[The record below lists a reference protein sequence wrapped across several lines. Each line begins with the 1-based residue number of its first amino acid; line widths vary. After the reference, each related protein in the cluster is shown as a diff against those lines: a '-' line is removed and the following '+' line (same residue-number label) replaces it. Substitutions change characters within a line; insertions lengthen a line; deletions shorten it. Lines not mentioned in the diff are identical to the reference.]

1 MARTQ
6 TARPQRARSRPASS
20 AGSGLFTWRRLVVAI
35 SAVVILLSA
44 GIAAWHPPVL
54 ARLLDPAWRFGG
66 VGLFLL
72 FPTWLA
78 ALYLAA
84 RAAPQR
90 TLRLWQWWV
99 SSLLVVT
106 ALAAVPSAAGGM
118 SVGYAPLDSE
128 IGAIVSGG
136 TGFTAWLRLAGVF
149 TVAFVI
155 VFPRLAALALSAAAA
170 GAAKLFGTVA
180 KRTREAAERRAAE
193 RAWRRAEVAGMDDR
207 GREDKWGAGD
217 ADDSE
222 WSDAEEEDDESTG
235 PRIVLAGRFD
245 DEEDETEPEFDDD
258 AGDDSPS
265 FEEGAPEEPAP
276 VSVSGAPAAA
286 RAIPTSEPPS
296 DEDPFI
302 SLPDV
307 KWAQPPIEMFTPE
320 PEQQIDHE
328 AQLETA
334 SSIESTLGEYNI
346 EATVT
351 EVRPGPTVTLFG
363 VRPGWIRRFRE
374 TKERDAEGNQT
385 TRRDE
390 VSKTRVKVDRIAA
403 MDRDLALHLKAP
415 SIRVEAPIP
424 GTNLVGIEVPNAD
437 PQSVH
442 IRTLLQSEAYRR
454 LGARTK
460 LAIPLGKGSGG
471 EPVVA
476 DLARAPH
483 LLIAG
488 STGSGKSVFV
498 NNIIVSL
505 LWNAT
510 PNDVRMILIDPK
522 RVELTV
528 YNGIP
533 HLITPVIVETNKSI
547 NALRWMT
554 MQMEDR
560 LRVLS
565 EEGVR
570 DIASYNKKANGRD
583 RLPYL
588 VLVVDELAD
597 LMMTA
602 GKSFEQA
609 LVRLAQMGRAT
620 GIHLVVATQRPS
632 VDVITGLIK
641 ANFPTRA
648 SFMVTALVDSRTI
661 LDGSGAEKLLGRGD
675 MLYLPQDAA
684 RPSRIQSAFI
694 SDEEATKVSDFWRQ
708 QAHGYEPPELP
719 DLLVPDELLP
729 KGKNGTS
736 AGSYATGDQ
745 APTRGLNGSGD
756 VEEAARELAET
767 YNGRV
772 STSLLQRRLG
782 IGYPRA
788 ARLRDQLVEEGLA
801 TAEIPNAPAETAG
814 RGRRAAR
821 KAAGDGELDD

>member
-6 TARPQRARSRPASS
+6 SVRPQKARSRPASAA
-20 AGSGLFTWRRLVVAI
+20 AGSGLFTWRRLVVLV

-44 GIAAWHPPVL
+44 GIAAWHPPAL
-54 ARLLDPAWRFGG
+54 AELLDPAWRFGG
-66 VGLFLL
+66 IGLFLIL
-72 FPTWLA
+72 PTWLA
-78 ALYLAA
+78 ALYLAV
-84 RAAPQR
+84 RTAPR
-90 TLRLWQWWV
+90 KTLRLWQWWI
-99 SSLLVVT
+99 SSFLVLT
-106 ALAAVPSAAGGM
+106 AAAAVPNAAGGM
-118 SVGYAPLDSE
+118 SVGQAPLDSE
-128 IGAIVSGG
+128 LGRIVSGG
-136 TGFTAWLRLAGVF
+136 AGFSAWLRLAAVF

-155 VFPRLAALALSAAAA
+155 VFPRLAALALAAAAA
-170 GAAKLFGTVA
+170 GAARLFGTVA
-180 KRTREAAERRAAE
+180 ERTREAAERRAAE
-193 RAWRRAEVAGMDDR
+193 RARRRAEAAAATDDMDR
-207 GREDKWGAGD
+207 ENGRDAGD
-217 ADDSE
+217 ADDPE
-222 WSDAEEEDDESTG
+222 WSDAEEDGAATR

-245 DEEDETEPEFDDD
+245 DEEDNSEFDDPD
-258 AGDDSPS
+258 GPRS
-265 FEEGAPEEPAP
+265 FEESAPAEPAA
-276 VSVSGAPAAA
+276 VAVREAPAAA
-286 RAIPTSEPPS
+286 RAVHASESPN
-296 DEDPFI
+296 DKDPFT

-307 KWAQPPIEMFTPE
+307 EWAQPPVEMFTPE

-334 SSIESTLGEYNI
+334 GSIESTLGEYNI

-363 VRPGWIRRFRE
+363 IRPGWIRRFKE
-374 TKERDAEGNQT
+374 TRERDAEGNQI
-385 TRRDE
+385 TRREE

-437 PQSVH
+437 PQSVY
-442 IRTLLQSEAYRR
+442 IRTLLQSDAFRR

-460 LAIPLGKGSGG
+460 LGIPLGKGSGG

-476 DLARAPH
+476 DLARMPH

-510 PNDVRMILIDPK
+510 PDDVRMVMIDPK

-533 HLITPVIVETNKSI
+533 HLVTPVIVDTDKSL

-560 LRVLS
+560 LRILS
-565 EEGVR
+565 EKGVR
-570 DIASYNKKANGRD
+570 DIASFNKKAADGE

-588 VLVVDELAD
+588 VLIIDELAD
-597 LMMTA
+597 LMMTT

-661 LDGSGAEKLLGRGD
+661 LDSSGAEKLLGRGD

-694 SDEEATKVSDFWRQ
+694 SDEEATKVSDFWRG

-719 DLLVPDELLP
+719 ELLVPDELLP
-729 KGKNGTS
+729 KGKVGGFDG
-736 AGSYATGDQ
+736 AFGTGDQ
-745 APTRGLNGSGD
+745 APTRALNGSGD
-756 VEEAARELAET
+756 IEEAARELAET
-767 YNGRV
+767 YNGKI

-801 TAEIPNAPAETAG
+801 MAEIPNAPAETAG

-821 KAAGDGELDD
+821 RAAGDGGSDD

>member
-1 MARTQ
+1 M
-6 TARPQRARSRPASS
+6 
-20 AGSGLFTWRRLVVAI
+20 
-35 SAVVILLSA
+35 
-44 GIAAWHPPVL
+44 
-54 ARLLDPAWRFGG
+54 LDPAWRFGG
-66 VGLFLL
+66 AGLFLFL
-72 FPTWLA
+72 PMWLGT
-78 ALYLAA
+78 LYLTS
-84 RAAPQR
+84 RRSPR
-90 TLRLWQWWV
+90 TAVRLWQWWI
-99 SSLLVVT
+99 SAFLVL
-106 ALAAVPSAAGGM
+106 AAAAAVPNAAGGM
-118 SVGYAPLDSE
+118 SVGWAPLHSE
-128 IGAIVSGG
+128 LGETVSGG
-136 TGFTAWLRLAGVF
+136 AGFGAWLRLAAIF
-149 TVAFVI
+149 AVAFVV
-155 VFPRLAALALSAAAA
+155 VFPRLAAAAVSHAST
-170 GAAKLFGTVA
+170 GTVSLYG
-180 KRTREAAERRAAE
+180 TAAE
-193 RAWRRAEVAGMDDR
+193 RAREAAKRRAVE
-207 GREDKWGAGD
+207 REQKRSGPTVTDTKRRRRSGWNPD
-217 ADDSE
+217 ADEDGALAEADSK
-222 WSDAEEEDDESTG
+222 ATR
-235 PRIVLAGRFD
+235 PRIVLAGRLD
-245 DEEDETEPEFDDD
+245 SADEPEDGLAPSSYDLDDSGASEESALSKPVRPASKNARVAAQEAPLELSDEED
-258 AGDDSPS
+258 PS
-265 FEEGAPEEPAP
+265 F
-276 VSVSGAPAAA
+276 
-286 RAIPTSEPPS
+286 
-296 DEDPFI
+296 

-307 KWAQPPIEMFTPE
+307 EWVQPPAEMFTPE
-320 PEQQIDHE
+320 PEHEIDHE

-363 VRPGWIRRFRE
+363 VKPGWIRRFRE
-374 TKERDAEGNQT
+374 TKERDAEGNQAV
-385 TRRDE
+385 RREE

-437 PQSVH
+437 PQSVY

-547 NALRWMT
+547 NALRWLT

-565 EEGVR
+565 DEGAR

-661 LDGSGAEKLLGRGD
+661 LDSSGAEKLLGRGD

-694 SDEEATKVSDFWRQ
+694 SDEEATKVSDFWRE

-719 DLLVPDELLP
+719 DLLVPEELLP
-729 KGKNGTS
+729 KGKNGAS

-821 KAAGDGELDD
+821 KAAGDSELDD